1 MRRSASTTGWPSAIA
16 PISRRWPPPG
26 SRRPRHGASRR
37 SLARRAGGLPW
48 PGSAAGARAD
58 AVFCSTDVL
67 AVGVLMECLRQGV
80 AVPGELAVAGFD
92 DLPIAA
98 EIVPALTTVRV
109 PRRRMGE
116 VAAGL
121 ILQRLAGEPMLQP
134 IVDVGFEPQVRASA

>member
-1 MRRSASTTGWPSAIA
+1 MALETELGP
-16 PISRRWPPPG
+16 
-26 SRRPRHGASRR
+26 
-37 SLARRAGGLPW
+37 RAGGCSW
-48 PGSAAGARAD
+48 PGSAGARAD